1 MRDFLAFTSHPK
13 WRSAILFAALSFA
26 VFHVVA
32 VTIPP
37 VSIEMQLI
45 HLGAV
50 LLRFVLPCACFTT
63 GMLAYLG
70 RHKAKL

>member
-1 MRDFLAFTSHPK
+1 MDDFLQFTSHPK
-13 WRSAILFAALSFA
+13 WRSAILSAAVSFA
-26 VFHVVA
+26 VFHIVA
-32 VTIPP
+32 VAIPP

-45 HLGAV
+45 HMGAV
-50 LLRFVLPCACFTT
+50 LLRFVLPCACFTA

>member
-1 MRDFLAFTSHPK
+1 MDAFLQFTFHPK
-13 WRSAILFAALSFA
+13 WRLAILFAALSFA
-26 VFHVVA
+26 VFHIVA
-32 VTIPP
+32 LTTPP
-37 VSIEMQLI
+37 VSIEMQLV

-50 LLRFVLPCACFTT
+50 LLRFVLPCACFTA

>member
-1 MRDFLAFTSHPK
+1 MDDFLQFTSDPK
-13 WRSAILFAALSFA
+13 WRSAILSAAVSFA
-26 VFHVVA
+26 VFHIVA

-37 VSIEMQLI
+37 LSIEMQLI
-45 HLGAV
+45 HMGAV
-50 LLRFVLPCACFTT
+50 LLRFVLPCACFTA